1 MYCQIYSQDLFHI
14 AHFLN
19 FFGGH
24 VPLSTFGDIY
34 PGFQEWVC
42 SKCRIFVLYC
52 MFKKLKKTLSNF
64 YIFHKGWRNTACRK
78 GSAEEIDTADRDF
91 DPGQQW
97 NVEQP
102 TVPTGGEDQ
111 PICECTA
118 EGPKVSTG
126 NICRVVSV
134 QRDFE
139 QLQ

>member
-1 MYCQIYSQDLFHI
+1 MVNTAVERDL
-14 AHFLN
+14 
-19 FFGGH
+19 
-24 VPLSTFGDIY
+24 
-34 PGFQEWVC
+34 Q
-42 SKCRIFVLYC
+42 
-52 MFKKLKKTLSNF
+52 KKLTQL
-64 YIFHKGWRNTACRK
+64 T
-78 GSAEEIDTADRDF
+78 EILI
-91 DPGQQW
+91 GQQW
-97 NVEQP
+97 NVKQT